1 MNAPQ
6 WRLQILA
13 GMGPFL
19 RQHGF
24 RGSKTRY
31 WKVIGDRKLRVQLSG
46 GSDQHD
52 TQKLAM
58 LVFLGKDFPELESE
72 EERPSAHGSLWW
84 GYLSWNNLQGV
95 REVIWRAY
103 SETEALEVTEGIKSA
118 LPPALA
124 RMEERFQTWH
134 DVLPYLN
141 KEARDTFDPPGY
153 VNEWELPK
161 VG

>member
-1 MNAPQ
+1 
-6 WRLQILA
+6 
-13 GMGPFL
+13 
-19 RQHGF
+19 
-24 RGSKTRY
+24 
-31 WKVIGDRKLRVQLSG
+31 
-46 GSDQHD
+46 
-52 TQKLAM
+52 M